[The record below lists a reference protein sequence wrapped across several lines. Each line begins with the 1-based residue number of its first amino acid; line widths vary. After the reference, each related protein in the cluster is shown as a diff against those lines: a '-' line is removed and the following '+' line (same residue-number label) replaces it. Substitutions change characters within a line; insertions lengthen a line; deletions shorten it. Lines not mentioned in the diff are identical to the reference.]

1 MKLNAP
7 VALAAE
13 HKVADFNSGVATLDD
28 WLKRR
33 ARANQASGASRTY
46 VVADDQGRVFGYYA
60 IASGALGL
68 AEAPGNVR
76 RNMPDPIPMAIIG
89 RLAVDSSQQGRGL
102 GVGLL
107 QDAVLRIRHAASI
120 MGIRG
125 VLVHAIS
132 EDAKRFYEH
141 HGFVAGVGQPM
152 TLVLALGRA

>member
-7 VALAAE
+7 VALGAE
-13 HKVADFNSGVATLDD
+13 HNVADFASGVAALDD

-46 VVADDQGRVFGYYA
+46 VVADGRGRVFGCYA
-60 IASGALGL
+60 IASGALAL
-68 AEAPGNVR
+68 AEAPGKVR
-76 RNMPDPIPMAIIG
+76 RNMPDPVPMAIIG
-89 RLAVDSSQQGRGL
+89 RLAVDVSQQGQGL
-102 GVGLL
+102 GVALL
-107 QDAVLRIRHAASI
+107 KDAVIRIRHAAAI

-132 EDAKRFYEH
+132 DEAKRFYEH

-152 TLVLALGRA
+152 TLVLALGV